1 MQNPGDDDG
10 REESSPRNETDPNL
24 QDGSDDAEEDS
35 GATASHY
42 KEAQSLPQPESPA
55 AHRYHD
61 LTVVDENF
69 PAATNLMQEDIA
81 QMAHRSHTSEEMEDH
96 EPLPE
101 DEEEELII
109 LDPEHPVV
117 RRQQA
122 ALTIQLGKQLERIN
136 QTLREKHAVAK
147 DDASHNQ
154 ELGVEVFRIQEHLV
168 RQQNR
173 LHDLH
178 ETKTQAETKHQQV
191 LNQLEEIKSQ
201 HSSMTRKVCEARAN
215 ESQLQAQLDSM
226 TQYLI
231 FIQGVSEGLRSE
243 VKTMNNARR
252 KARAEKTQAEDQK
265 LKQDLYVERLT
276 KELDRLTQ
284 QIAMYESKTSAHA
297 EETQTAKEALSEAE
311 MEMESLLVARKQ
323 LLQQWSSCLMGLRR
337 RDEAFGA
344 MQEVIRETKHQ
355 VILLDKD
362 IDGYK
367 KSINAEQEQNE
378 ILTLQ
383 LNWSQMDCTT
393 TRKLISD
400 KQAQQEALQAH
411 YSTFL
416 LTLQET
422 ERTLARLSKEFGSL
436 QAQVNDQSKQL
447 EKESSARLELENNI
461 MSSMQHKL
469 LHNNAAKY
477 SQLLTEK
484 ISRLK
489 KEKMYQLKQSEEE
502 VLVVKLE
509 SQLVSQRVD
518 SLALTQEALDQEITK
533 YNKLITAIE
542 AKLTSS
548 VRVIEQKQSTI
559 IGYNTKISQ
568 IAATTGHDDLG
579 PLHIKIQSIIA
590 QIEEL
595 AANIKSDQQL
605 WMKRQGILMGL
616 TQTIEANSKELLK
629 LQAEY
634 TGWQQTKLYFESQ
647 IESEHREEAELEKSS
662 KMLKRD
668 QLKLNML
675 LSKKGQLS
683 QALQQEN
690 AVMETDFIHRLK
702 DAEREAVKM
711 QMKVE
716 KTQEEKERLLNSLVE
731 AERQIMLWEKKTQ
744 LVKEMRSAMDVGQ
757 GESHTMKAE
766 IHRMEVR
773 LSQLMRQRE
782 CLLRESEA
790 TVARR
795 ETIVLRKE
803 AMMRNSLKQATQGDL
818 SLSIQGLQRK
828 IREAHKQVV
837 EYEQVI
843 GELQKQ
849 KESLRDRIA
858 QRKTHLTELCST
870 SYILDSDFVNLQ
882 DTKERNLGH
891 LVALQSRAKR
901 LRTVCEGSYR
911 ALSTPESVEAAL
923 QRQTDRLHAISTI
936 LHRVCEEF
944 PQHQGAL
951 RRLSRALSEHAQ
963 AVE

>member
-1 MQNPGDDDG
+1 
-10 REESSPRNETDPNL
+10 
-24 QDGSDDAEEDS
+24 
-35 GATASHY
+35 
-42 KEAQSLPQPESPA
+42 
-55 AHRYHD
+55 
-61 LTVVDENF
+61 
-69 PAATNLMQEDIA
+69 
-81 QMAHRSHTSEEMEDH
+81 
-96 EPLPE
+96 
-101 DEEEELII
+101 
-109 LDPEHPVV
+109 
-117 RRQQA
+117 
-122 ALTIQLGKQLERIN
+122 
-136 QTLREKHAVAK
+136 
-147 DDASHNQ
+147 
-154 ELGVEVFRIQEHLV
+154 
-168 RQQNR
+168 
-173 LHDLH
+173 
-178 ETKTQAETKHQQV
+178 
-191 LNQLEEIKSQ
+191 
-201 HSSMTRKVCEARAN
+201 
-215 ESQLQAQLDSM
+215 M

-344 MQEVIRETKHQ
+344 MQEHQ

-422 ERTLARLSKEFGSL
+422 ERTLARLSKVSVWPEM
-436 QAQVNDQSKQL
+436 NDQSKQL

-616 TQTIEANSKELLK
+616 TQMIED
-629 LQAEY
+629 
-634 TGWQQTKLYFESQ
+634 
-647 IESEHREEAELEKSS
+647 HREEAELEKSS

-702 DAEREAVKM
+702 REAVKM

-828 IREAHKQVV
+828 IREAHKVK
-837 EYEQVI
+837 ETDGTLIHLCLEQV
-843 GELQKQ
+843 EHLSYMQD
-849 KESLRDRIA
+849 L
-858 QRKTHLTELCST
+858 KTHLTELCST

-951 RRLSRALSEHAQ
+951 RRLSRALSEHCALEGQ
-963 AVE
+963 CTGMTCE

>member
-1 MQNPGDDDG
+1 
-10 REESSPRNETDPNL
+10 
-24 QDGSDDAEEDS
+24 
-35 GATASHY
+35 
-42 KEAQSLPQPESPA
+42 
-55 AHRYHD
+55 
-61 LTVVDENF
+61 
-69 PAATNLMQEDIA
+69 
-81 QMAHRSHTSEEMEDH
+81 
-96 EPLPE
+96 
-101 DEEEELII
+101 
-109 LDPEHPVV
+109 
-117 RRQQA
+117 
-122 ALTIQLGKQLERIN
+122 
-136 QTLREKHAVAK
+136 AK
-147 DDASHNQ
+147 DDASHDQ

-178 ETKTQAETKHQQV
+178 ETKTQAETKHQQA

-201 HSSMTRKVCEARAN
+201 HSSMTRKVCE
-215 ESQLQAQLDSM
+215 LQAQLDSM

-284 QIAMYESKTSAHA
+284 QIAMYECKTSAQA

-311 MEMESLLVARKQ
+311 MEMESLSVARKQ

-344 MQEVIRETKHQ
+344 MQEHQ

-489 KEKMYQLKQSEEE
+489 KEKMYQLKLSEEE
-502 VLVVKLE
+502 VLAVKLE

-518 SLALTQEALDQEITK
+518 SLALTQEALDQEITN

-548 VRVIEQKQSTI
+548 VRVIEHKQSTI
-559 IGYNTKISQ
+559 IGYNKKISQ

-595 AANIKSDQQL
+595 AANVKSDQQL

-616 TQTIEANSKELLK
+616 TQTIEASSKELLK

-634 TGWQQTKLYFESQ
+634 TGWQQTKLYFESMQ
-647 IESEHREEAELEKSS
+647 DAQSEHREEAELEKSS

-702 DAEREAVKM
+702 REAVKM

-744 LVKEMRSAMDVGQ
+744 LVKEMHSAMDVGQ
-757 GESHTMKAE
+757 GESHTMKVE

-828 IREAHKQVV
+828 IREAHKVK
-837 EYEQVI
+837 EADGTLIHLCLEQV
-843 GELQKQ
+843 EHLSYMQD
-849 KESLRDRIA
+849 L
-858 QRKTHLTELCST
+858 KTHLTELCST
-870 SYILDSDFVNLQ
+870 SYVLDSDFVNLQ

-923 QRQTDRLHAISTI
+923 QRQTERLHAISTI

-951 RRLSRALSEHAQ
+951 RRLSRAILAHLNSGSPKSQ
-963 AVE
+963 LQNT

>member
-1 MQNPGDDDG
+1 
-10 REESSPRNETDPNL
+10 
-24 QDGSDDAEEDS
+24 
-35 GATASHY
+35 
-42 KEAQSLPQPESPA
+42 
-55 AHRYHD
+55 
-61 LTVVDENF
+61 
-69 PAATNLMQEDIA
+69 
-81 QMAHRSHTSEEMEDH
+81 
-96 EPLPE
+96 
-101 DEEEELII
+101 
-109 LDPEHPVV
+109 
-117 RRQQA
+117 
-122 ALTIQLGKQLERIN
+122 
-136 QTLREKHAVAK
+136 
-147 DDASHNQ
+147 
-154 ELGVEVFRIQEHLV
+154 
-168 RQQNR
+168 
-173 LHDLH
+173 
-178 ETKTQAETKHQQV
+178 
-191 LNQLEEIKSQ
+191 
-201 HSSMTRKVCEARAN
+201 
-215 ESQLQAQLDSM
+215 
-226 TQYLI
+226 
-231 FIQGVSEGLRSE
+231 
-243 VKTMNNARR
+243 
-252 KARAEKTQAEDQK
+252 
-265 LKQDLYVERLT
+265 
-276 KELDRLTQ
+276 
-284 QIAMYESKTSAHA
+284 
-297 EETQTAKEALSEAE
+297 

-344 MQEVIRETKHQ
+344 MQEHQ

-422 ERTLARLSKEFGSL
+422 ERTLARLSKVSVCPEM
-436 QAQVNDQSKQL
+436 NDQSKQL

-489 KEKMYQLKQSEEE
+489 KEK
-502 VLVVKLE
+502 V
-509 SQLVSQRVD
+509 
-518 SLALTQEALDQEITK
+518 TK
-533 YNKLITAIE
+533 SRK
-542 AKLTSS
+542 
-548 VRVIEQKQSTI
+548 
-559 IGYNTKISQ
+559 
-568 IAATTGHDDLG
+568 HDDLG

-634 TGWQQTKLYFESQ
+634 TGWQQTKLYFESMQ
-647 IESEHREEAELEKSS
+647 DHREEAELEKSS

-702 DAEREAVKM
+702 REAVKM

-828 IREAHKQVV
+828 IREAHKV
-837 EYEQVI
+837 
-843 GELQKQ
+843 
-849 KESLRDRIA
+849 KEADGTLIPSEISLLGSLRDRIA

-951 RRLSRALSEHAQ
+951 RRLTSLVMLQGCETCCPNSRLLQSTWKTL
-963 AVE
+963 

>member
-1 MQNPGDDDG
+1 
-10 REESSPRNETDPNL
+10 
-24 QDGSDDAEEDS
+24 
-35 GATASHY
+35 
-42 KEAQSLPQPESPA
+42 
-55 AHRYHD
+55 
-61 LTVVDENF
+61 
-69 PAATNLMQEDIA
+69 
-81 QMAHRSHTSEEMEDH
+81 
-96 EPLPE
+96 
-101 DEEEELII
+101 
-109 LDPEHPVV
+109 
-117 RRQQA
+117 
-122 ALTIQLGKQLERIN
+122 
-136 QTLREKHAVAK
+136 
-147 DDASHNQ
+147 
-154 ELGVEVFRIQEHLV
+154 
-168 RQQNR
+168 
-173 LHDLH
+173 
-178 ETKTQAETKHQQV
+178 
-191 LNQLEEIKSQ
+191 
-201 HSSMTRKVCEARAN
+201 
-215 ESQLQAQLDSM
+215 
-226 TQYLI
+226 
-231 FIQGVSEGLRSE
+231 
-243 VKTMNNARR
+243 
-252 KARAEKTQAEDQK
+252 
-265 LKQDLYVERLT
+265 
-276 KELDRLTQ
+276 
-284 QIAMYESKTSAHA
+284 
-297 EETQTAKEALSEAE
+297 
-311 MEMESLLVARKQ
+311 
-323 LLQQWSSCLMGLRR
+323 
-337 RDEAFGA
+337 
-344 MQEVIRETKHQ
+344 
-355 VILLDKD
+355 
-362 IDGYK
+362 
-367 KSINAEQEQNE
+367 
-378 ILTLQ
+378 
-383 LNWSQMDCTT
+383 
-393 TRKLISD
+393 
-400 KQAQQEALQAH
+400 
-411 YSTFL
+411 
-416 LTLQET
+416 
-422 ERTLARLSKEFGSL
+422 
-436 QAQVNDQSKQL
+436 
-447 EKESSARLELENNI
+447 
-461 MSSMQHKL
+461 
-469 LHNNAAKY
+469 
-477 SQLLTEK
+477 
-484 ISRLK
+484 
-489 KEKMYQLKQSEEE
+489 MYQLKQSEEE

-509 SQLVSQRVD
+509 SQLVSQQVD
-518 SLALTQEALDQEITK
+518 NLALTQKALDQEITK

-568 IAATTGHDDLG
+568 IHDDLG

-828 IREAHKQVV
+828 IREAHKV
-837 EYEQVI
+837 
-843 GELQKQ
+843 
-849 KESLRDRIA
+849 KEADGTLIPSEISL
-858 QRKTHLTELCST
+858 LG
-870 SYILDSDFVNLQ
+870 
-882 DTKERNLGH
+882 NLGH

>member
-55 AHRYHD
+55 AQRYHD
-61 LTVVDENF
+61 LTVVDENL

-122 ALTIQLGKQLERIN
+122 ALTIQLRKQLERIN

-154 ELGVEVFRIQEHLV
+154 ELGVEVFKIQEHLV

-178 ETKTQAETKHQQV
+178 ETKNQAETKHQQV

-215 ESQLQAQLDSM
+215 VIHF
-226 TQYLI
+226 YI
-231 FIQGVSEGLRSE
+231 FVQ
-243 VKTMNNARR
+243 
-252 KARAEKTQAEDQK
+252 
-265 LKQDLYVERLT
+265 
-276 KELDRLTQ
+276 
-284 QIAMYESKTSAHA
+284 
-297 EETQTAKEALSEAE
+297 AE

-509 SQLVSQRVD
+509 SQLVSQQVD
-518 SLALTQEALDQEITK
+518 NLALTQKALDQEITK

-843 GELQKQ
+843 EELQKQ